1 MSEIEPGVILTF
13 ILGSVFLISLL
24 SDFLFGKKDGPFE
37 SYYRS
42 GQLKEKGTY
51 RDGELEGLCEEYY
64 KNGQLSEKGTYKDGE
79 PHGPFEGYSKNGQL
93 EWKGTYNMGEE
104 CGEWI
109 EDGETVTYDP
119 CPPDL
124 EDAV

>member
-1 MSEIEPGVILTF
+1 MGF
-13 ILGSVFLISLL
+13 L

-51 RDGELEGLCEEYY
+51 
-64 KNGQLSEKGTYKDGE
+64 KDGE

-93 EWKGTYNMGEE
+93 EWRGTYNMGEE
-104 CGEWI
+104 CGEWV
-109 EDGETVTYDP
+109 EEGETVTYDP

-124 EDAV
+124 EGRN

>member
-1 MSEIEPGVILTF
+1 MSEIEPGVILAF
-13 ILGSVFLISLL
+13 ILVSVFLISLL
-24 SDFLFGKKDGPFE
+24 SDVLSGKKDGPFE

-64 KNGQLSEKGTYKDGE
+64 KNGQLSEKVIYKDGE
-79 PHGPFEGYSKNGQL
+79 PHGPFEAYSKNGQL
-93 EWKGTYNMGEE
+93 YGRGTYNMGEE
-104 CGEWI
+104 CGEWF
-109 EDGETVTYDP
+109 EDGETLTFPP

-124 EDAV
+124 EDGN

>member
-1 MSEIEPGVILTF
+1 MSKIEPGVIIAF
-13 ILGSVFLISLL
+13 ILVSFFLISLL

-37 SYYRS
+37 SYYWS

-51 RDGELEGLCEEYY
+51 KDGELEGLSEEYY

-109 EDGETVTYDP
+109 EDGETVTEP
-119 CPPDL
+119 L
-124 EDAV
+124 Q